1 MNYILLGGPATGKG
15 TRAKILAK
23 ELRLLHIST
32 GDLLREEAKNNEEIN
47 RLISSG
53 EFVSDDIVNKLLSK
67 KISSKEA
74 ENGVILD
81 GYPRTLSQAET
92 LQDML
97 YYMKKEITSVIEL
110 VASEEVVFKRILERK
125 ECPKCN
131 KSYGVD
137 FPSKDGINCDEC
149 GTKLE
154 IRSDDTKETLIKRI
168 KTYEEKTKPI
178 IEFYKKQNL
187 LKTVD
192 SSKAP
197 SRILDII
204 GE

>member
-1 MNYILLGGPATGKG
+1 MIYILLGGPATGKG

-23 ELRLLHIST
+23 ELGLLHIST
-32 GDLLREEAKNNEEIN
+32 GDILREEAKTNEKINN
-47 RLISSG
+47 LISSG
-53 EFVSDDIVNKLLSK
+53 EFVPDEVVNKLLGK
-67 KISSKEA
+67 KMLSDEA
-74 ENGVILD
+74 KNGVVLD
-81 GYPRTLSQAET
+81 GYPRTVSQAET
-92 LQDML
+92 LKDML

-110 VASEEVVFKRILERK
+110 TVPEEIVFKRILERK
-125 ECPKCN
+125 ECPKCK
-131 KSYGVD
+131 KSYGID
-137 FPSKDGINCDEC
+137 FPSKDGINCDDC

-178 IEFYKKQNL
+178 IDFYRKQNL

-192 SSKAP
+192 SSHAP
-197 SRILDII
+197 NKVLDII